1 MKLVNW
7 NSPFGELEN
16 YFNRLQNLNNW
27 PTNNKENGELTM
39 PDWAPKVDIKETKES
54 YIIKAELPGVNKN
67 DVSVTLEQGVLTIR
81 GEKKFE
87 KEYDEEKTHRVECS
101 YGSFVRSFSLPES
114 VDENKVTANFK
125 DGLLNLLIPKS
136 PKAKQKSIEINVE

>member
-7 NSPFGELEN
+7 NSPFNELET
-16 YFNRLQNLNNW
+16 YFNKLQNLNNW

-39 PDWAPKVDIKETKES
+39 PDWSPKVDIKENKES
-54 YIIKAELPGVNKN
+54 YLIKAELPGVTKN
-67 DVSVTLEQGVLTIR
+67 DVSVTLEQGVLTVR

-87 KEYDEEKTHRVECS
+87 KEYNDEKTHRVECS

-114 VDENKVTANFK
+114 VDESKVTANFK
-125 DGLLNLLIPKS
+125 DGLLNLIIPKA
-136 PKAKQKSIEINVE
+136 PQAKQKSIEINVE